1 MEQKKSRIEAL
12 CAKFVSLWYIS
23 PMNGMENM
31 SNSGPTGKSP
41 GINTEESTLSDID
54 KDLDLKGLMC
64 PMPLLKAK
72 KALNELQPL
81 QILRV
86 QATDPG
92 SVRDFSV
99 FASQSGHI
107 LLSSTEEGGTFVYLI
122 QKKA

>member
-1 MEQKKSRIEAL
+1 MSDANTTGGPPGAHSEKK
-12 CAKFVSLWYIS
+12 
-23 PMNGMENM
+23 
-31 SNSGPTGKSP
+31 
-41 GINTEESTLSDID
+41 TLDNVNA
-54 KDLDLKGLMC
+54 DLDLKGLMC

-107 LLSSTEEGGTFVYLI
+107 LLSSTEEGGIFTYQI

>member
-1 MEQKKSRIEAL
+1 
-12 CAKFVSLWYIS
+12 
-23 PMNGMENM
+23 M
-31 SNSGPTGKSP
+31 SDANPTGGPP
-41 GINTEESTLSDID
+41 GKHSEKKTLDNVNA
-54 KDLDLKGLMC
+54 DLDLKGLMC

-107 LLSSTEEGGTFVYLI
+107 LLSSTEEGGIFTYQI